1 MTEHHFKTAL
11 SGRTNPT
18 FFKDPDSNTEI
29 AVGRNG
35 TSEDCTDVF
44 LGIHMHWGPADNGEG
59 WAKLDANEL
68 RDAIN
73 KAVGPREPER
83 VFHYYPAPDGI
94 TPPAERVSLDDA
106 AWKPLGWTT
115 QDGITLNEPEPAK
128 PYRPI
133 DRDRLLRHIEDIEAT
148 LTRRNRRH
156 EEDQEKI
163 REVLEQNERLMERVE
178 ELEEIAMRR
187 GDEIDELEAKLA
199 APSSEEQLERL
210 SVGLEAKL
218 NPPRLLDTHDSKG
231 KGIPAIEVERV
242 VAANEDPYSRSFR
255 FYEAGDDFGW
265 WGRAEEV
272 LALGLSAEDFKPFD
286 PRRKKYEEQGLEPWE
301 IEILMGAN
309 A

>member
-1 MTEHHFKTAL
+1 MSSDTTTFDTYGATTVISNNGGATVNEVYISISRPTSGQAFTAI
-11 SGRTNPT
+11 
-18 FFKDPDSNTEI
+18 D
-29 AVGRNG
+29 
-35 TSEDCTDVF
+35 
-44 LGIHMHWGPADNGEG
+44 AD
-59 WAKLDANEL
+59 EL
-68 RDAIN
+68 RDAID
-73 KAVGPREPER
+73 KAMGPRK
-83 VFHYYPAPDGI
+83 G
-94 TPPAERVSLDDA
+94 AESPV
-106 AWKPLGWTT
+106 
-115 QDGITLNEPEPAK
+115 AK

-133 DRDRLLRHIEDIEAT
+133 DRDRLLRHISDIEAT

-163 REVLEQNERLMERVE
+163 REVLEQNERLMGRVE

-218 NPPRLLDTHDSKG
+218 SPPRLLDTHDSKG

-255 FYEAGDDFGW
+255 FYEAGGDFGW

-286 PRRKKYEEQGLEPWE
+286 PRRKEYEDKGLEPWE

>member
-1 MTEHHFKTAL
+1 MPKHFMYPEGPET
-11 SGRTNPT
+11 
-18 FFKDPDSNTEI
+18 SNFTS
-29 AVGRNG
+29 NG
-35 TSEDCTDVF
+35 GSEYITVLPNIRENNDVF
-44 LGIHMHWGPADNGEG
+44 IGIAMDFDLADRGEA
-59 WAKLDANEL
+59 WAGVDADKL
-68 RDAIN
+68 RDAID
-73 KAVGPREPER
+73 KAMGPRE
-83 VFHYYPAPDGI
+83 G
-94 TPPAERVSLDDA
+94 AESPV
-106 AWKPLGWTT
+106 
-115 QDGITLNEPEPAK
+115 AK

-133 DRDRLLRHIEDIEAT
+133 DRDRLLRHISDIEAT

-163 REVLEQNERLMERVE
+163 REVLGQNEHLMERVE

-187 GDEIDELEAKLA
+187 GDEIEELEAKLDG
-199 APSSEEQLERL
+199 PSSEEQLERL

-286 PRRKKYEEQGLEPWE
+286 PRRKEYEDKGLEPWE

>member
-59 WAKLDANEL
+59 WARLDANEL
-68 RDAIN
+68 RDAID
-73 KAVGPREPER
+73 KAVGPRE
-83 VFHYYPAPDGI
+83 G
-94 TPPAERVSLDDA
+94 AESPV
-106 AWKPLGWTT
+106 
-115 QDGITLNEPEPAK
+115 AK